1 MTIHEQIQVVKGEYY
16 VLSPYHKNKKKLPF
30 TITGS
35 QHSHEHP
42 VEVST
47 VEYKG
52 WTPRYFTTGYKMETI
67 QEFIQSGI
75 IKKY

>member
-1 MTIHEQIQVVKGEYY
+1 MTIHEQIQAVKGEYY

-30 TITGS
+30 TITGNF
-35 QHSHEHP
+35 HFTDYP

>member
-35 QHSHEHP
+35 QHSH
-42 VEVST
+42 
-47 VEYKG
+47 
-52 WTPRYFTTGYKMETI
+52 
-67 QEFIQSGI
+67 
-75 IKKY
+75 